1 MKKIL
6 IISLIIISILA
17 CTRGKNK
24 DDININVV
32 ENQAAIKFDK
42 DIIDFKQLNAG
53 EKVTGSFKFKNIGDH
68 DLVISDVSANC
79 GCTIADYPH
88 QAIKPGE
95 EGMISVT
102 YDSQGARGMRIEKK
116 VTVLANTNPD
126 RTVLTIVADV
136 Q

>member
-6 IISLIIISILA
+6 ILALIVVAIVA
-17 CTRGKNK
+17 CGSKKDK
-24 DDININVV
+24 DDINISVV
-32 ENQAAIKFDK
+32 KNQAAIRFEK

-53 EKVTGSFKFKNIGDH
+53 EKVTGSFKFKNVGDH

-88 QAIKPGE
+88 EAIKPGD

-102 YDSQGARGMRIEKK
+102 YDSQGAKGMRIQKL
-116 VTVLANTNPD
+116 VTVLSNTNPP
-126 RTVLTIVADV
+126 RTVLKIVADV
-136 Q
+136 E

>member
-1 MKKIL
+1 M
-6 IISLIIISILA
+6 
-17 CTRGKNK
+17 
-24 DDININVV
+24 
-32 ENQAAIKFDK
+32 
-42 DIIDFKQLNAG
+42 
-53 EKVTGSFKFKNIGDH
+53 
-68 DLVISDVSANC
+68 ISDVSANC

>member
-32 ENQAAIKFDK
+32 ENQAAIKFER